1 MNNLKKY
8 GYEAIETIKGME
20 EIDPAV
26 IKAFREGFATQAF
39 AGLDE
44 EMKTNVMAAL
54 ESVSD
59 EAMITLGVQY
69 GRGSITA
76 QEVIDLATE
85 IDKIPREHQTKIMI
99 AYGNGS
105 LSSEGLKFL
114 SENMNE
120 IAKLDGKQV
129 NFLVDISVLGQESMA
144 QALAMMATLSSATAG
159 PAEKTGAAM
168 KLDQLKKQAAES
180 RKLIADFIEEYNRS
194 PEDTVI
200 EGLINDSDIYD
211 FYLMWRNDI
220 DDVLSAINF
229 FDEIPSEEKVY
240 SLYDYII
247 VGTKRAVREVISLM
261 EG

>member
-1 MNNLKKY
+1 MNIIKKFSHYKINEAEEVGISAAEKSDELSLDRFQELK
-8 GYEAIETIKGME
+8 E
-20 EIDPAV
+20 EIERL
-26 IKAFREGFATQAF
+26 IEK
-39 AGLDE
+39 
-44 EMKTNVMAAL
+44 
-54 ESVSD
+54 SVG
-59 EAMITLGVQY
+59 T
-69 GRGSITA
+69 
-76 QEVIDLATE
+76 
-85 IDKIPREHQTKIMI
+85 
-99 AYGNGS
+99 
-105 LSSEGLKFL
+105 
-114 SENMNE
+114 
-120 IAKLDGKQV
+120 
-129 NFLVDISVLGQESMA
+129 
-144 QALAMMATLSSATAG
+144 
-159 PAEKTGAAM
+159 
-168 KLDQLKKQAAES
+168 ES

>member
-1 MNNLKKY
+1 MTIIKKFSNY
-8 GYEAIETIKGME
+8 RINEAE
-20 EIDPAV
+20 E
-26 IKAFREGFATQAF
+26 
-39 AGLDE
+39 
-44 EMKTNVMAAL
+44 
-54 ESVSD
+54 
-59 EAMITLGVQY
+59 
-69 GRGSITA
+69 
-76 QEVIDLATE
+76 
-85 IDKIPREHQTKIMI
+85 
-99 AYGNGS
+99 
-105 LSSEGLKFL
+105 
-114 SENMNE
+114 
-120 IAKLDGKQV
+120 
-129 NFLVDISVLGQESMA
+129 VDISA
-144 QALAMMATLSSATAG
+144 
-159 PAEKTGAAM
+159 AEKSDELS
-168 KLDQLKKQAAES
+168 LDRFQELKEEIERLIEKSVGTES